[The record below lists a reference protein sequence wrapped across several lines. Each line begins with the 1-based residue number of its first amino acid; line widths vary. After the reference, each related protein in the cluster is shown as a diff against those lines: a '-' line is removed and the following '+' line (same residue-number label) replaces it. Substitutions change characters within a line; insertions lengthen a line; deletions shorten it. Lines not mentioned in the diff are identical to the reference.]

1 MISLDLMKLLEVKKA
16 GDLSNNDNNHWKPL
30 LIYYRKKLLTGH
42 VETSYLVVKAL
53 IQLYNTF

>member
-1 MISLDLMKLLEVKKA
+1 MISLDLMKLSEVKKA
-16 GDLSNNDNNHWKPL
+16 GDRSNNDNNHWKPL

>member
-1 MISLDLMKLLEVKKA
+1 MISLDFMKSSEVRKA
-16 GDLSNNDNNHWKPL
+16 GDQSNNDNNHWKPL